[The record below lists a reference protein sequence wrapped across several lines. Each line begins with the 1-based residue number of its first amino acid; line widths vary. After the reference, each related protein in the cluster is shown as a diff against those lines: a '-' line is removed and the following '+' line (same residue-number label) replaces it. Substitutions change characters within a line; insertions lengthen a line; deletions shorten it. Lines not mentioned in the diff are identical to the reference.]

1 MGETKSVFTL
11 VSPQTWM
18 RNKHLHPK
26 PRYLVTKWRND
37 QLVGG
42 IPTPLNNM
50 KVSWDD
56 DCSQY
61 GKIKHVPNH
70 QREQFTP
77 DCFAQELASSASLK
91 RCSLVAESASP
102 HSKARSAL
110 HPCWFISNSE
120 QSFAQTAT

>member
-1 MGETKSVFTL
+1 MPSTVFRHHIYKFFTFSSVESEVVESNSNHVHAKFCPACNKETSLSLVMGETKSVFTL

-42 IPTPLNNM
+42 IPTPLKNIM

-56 DCSQY
+56 CSQY
-61 GKIKHVPNH
+61 MEK
-70 QREQFTP
+70 
-77 DCFAQELASSASLK
+77 
-91 RCSLVAESASP
+91 
-102 HSKARSAL
+102 
-110 HPCWFISNSE
+110 
-120 QSFAQTAT
+120 